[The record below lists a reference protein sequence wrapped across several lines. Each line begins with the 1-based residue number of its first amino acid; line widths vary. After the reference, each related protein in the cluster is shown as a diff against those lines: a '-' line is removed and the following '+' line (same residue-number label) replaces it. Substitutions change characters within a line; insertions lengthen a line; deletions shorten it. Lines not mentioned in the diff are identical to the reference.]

1 MIYVFGGPR
10 RAERNVFCDRG
21 QRRFGTSQMLPP
33 TYCLPTAYL
42 LPTYFQPI
50 QCLQYNLFPYI
61 FSTGKKEDEL
71 CAGNLQRQLF
81 VHTHFCN
88 VLTNTSG
95 SQYLQVFIVIQSTL
109 NVPKFLGC
117 SDVSGILWLII
128 FQVLGILQ
136 MLTLCYQILR
146 IRFWILVNTQIQGLR
161 YKQDSQILKSSF
173 NILDITYQILGNRY
187 QALVK
192 GMLFEIFKK

>member
-1 MIYVFGGPR
+1 MFL
-10 RAERNVFCDRG
+10 ADQEG
-21 QRRFGTSQMLPP
+21 QKETFFVIVASVALGHLRCCHLPTAYLLP

-42 LPTYFQPI
+42 LPTYIQPI

-95 SQYLQVFIVIQSTL
+95 S
-109 NVPKFLGC
+109 
-117 SDVSGILWLII
+117 
-128 FQVLGILQ
+128 
-136 MLTLCYQILR
+136 
-146 IRFWILVNTQIQGLR
+146 
-161 YKQDSQILKSSF
+161 
-173 NILDITYQILGNRY
+173 
-187 QALVK
+187 
-192 GMLFEIFKK
+192 